1 MNQDVNFCLRCG
13 SALEM
18 KTKLGEVRPVCPDC
32 GWIYFPDPKVAVAVV
47 VEQEGKILFVQR
59 VMEPRR
65 GYWTLPAG
73 FVDAGEDPV
82 QAAVR
87 EVKEE
92 TNLDVN
98 HLELLGI
105 LPVKE
110 HADGADLLLV
120 YRGELCGGEMQAGDD
135 AARAEF
141 FALEDH
147 PVFAF
152 QSTERIFKELL
163 KKQDPA

>member
-1 MNQDVNFCLRCG
+1 MNRDVNFCLRCG
-13 SALEM
+13 SALE
-18 KTKLGEVRPVCPDC
+18 KRLKVGEVRPVCPDC
-32 GWIYFPDPKVAVAVV
+32 GWTYFPDPKVAVAVV

-59 VMEPRR
+59 MMEPRR

-73 FVDAGEDPV
+73 FVDAGEDPI

-92 TNLDVN
+92 TNLEVD

-110 HADGADLLLV
+110 HAAGADLLLV
-120 YRGELCGGEMQAGDD
+120 YRGEITGGKLRAGDD
-135 AARAEF
+135 ASRAEF
-141 FALEDH
+141 FPLEDH
-147 PVFAF
+147 PAFAF
-152 QSTERIFKELL
+152 QSTKRIFQELL
-163 KKQDPA
+163 EQDPA

>member
-13 SALEM
+13 TALEEQF
-18 KTKLGEVRPVCPDC
+18 LVGEIRPVCPAC

-47 VEQEGKILFVQR
+47 VEEQGKFLFVQR

-65 GYWTLPAG
+65 GFWTLPAG

-82 QAAVR
+82 RAAVR

-92 TNLDVN
+92 TNLDVEC
-98 HLELLGI
+98 LELLGI

-110 HADGADLLLV
+110 HAAGADLLIV
-120 YRGELCGGEMQAGDD
+120 YRGQVSGGEIQAGDD

-141 FALEDH
+141 FEPEEH
-147 PVFAF
+147 PEFAF
-152 QSTERIFKELL
+152 QSTELIFKDLI
-163 KKQDPA
+163 

>member
-1 MNQDVNFCLRCG
+1 MNQDVNYCLRCG
-13 SALEM
+13 TALEEQFLM
-18 KTKLGEVRPVCPDC
+18 GEVRPVCPAC

-47 VEQEGKILFVQR
+47 VEEQGKILFVQR

-65 GYWTLPAG
+65 GFWTLPAG

-82 QAAVR
+82 RAAVR

-92 TNLDVN
+92 TNLDVER
-98 HLELLGI
+98 LELLGI

-110 HADGADLLLV
+110 HAAGADLLIV
-120 YRGELCGGEMQAGDD
+120 YRGQISGGEIQAGDD

-141 FALEDH
+141 FKPEEH
-147 PVFAF
+147 PEFAF
-152 QSTERIFKELL
+152 QSTELIFRDLI
-163 KKQDPA
+163 